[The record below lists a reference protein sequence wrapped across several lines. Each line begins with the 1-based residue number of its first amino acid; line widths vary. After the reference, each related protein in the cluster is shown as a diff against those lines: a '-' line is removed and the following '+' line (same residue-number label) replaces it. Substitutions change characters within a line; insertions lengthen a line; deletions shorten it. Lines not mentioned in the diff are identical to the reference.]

1 MSKHNTRNR
10 VKSISDSC
18 FTCDEKILKNESSF
32 DCFVCGCRMHL
43 TKNFTGPSE
52 AAVNGVLAI
61 GKNALLLCNK
71 CIEEK
76 RHEKLAQPA
85 HVNTVSNEHQESQV
99 KNLETEMT
107 ELKKTVSEIKTLLTR
122 KPPDSGQPAQP
133 ITKSQEQMPKPTKEL
148 DGIRIRGIPESTE
161 KEARVRQEHDLA
173 EAQKLLTHMEV
184 NAIIGDVIRFGRYE
198 ENKLRTILLKVPNA
212 YQRRMVLL
220 SARKLKTFTQPIF
233 LSKQLTKDEADLEN
247 LALVRRRELINEGA
261 DPKNLRVR
269 DATLFIR
276 QGAKWTKEKLPV
288 ADE

>member
-18 FTCDEKILKNESSF
+18 VTCDEKILKNESSF

-85 HVNTVSNEHQESQV
+85 RVNTVSNEHQESQV
-99 KNLETEMT
+99 KNPETEMT

-122 KPPDSGQPAQP
+122 KPPDSGQPAQNSP
-133 ITKSQEQMPKPTKEL
+133 ITKSQEQMPKPTEEL

-198 ENKLRTILLKVPNA
+198 EILLKVPNA

-220 SARKLKTFTQPIF
+220 SARKLKTFTRPIF

>member
-1 MSKHNTRNR
+1 
-10 VKSISDSC
+10 
-18 FTCDEKILKNESSF
+18 
-32 DCFVCGCRMHL
+32 MHL
-43 TKNFTGPSE
+43 TKNCTGLSE

-61 GKNALLLCNK
+61 GKNALLICNK

-76 RHEKLAQPA
+76 RHEKLAQPV
-85 HVNTVSNEHQESQV
+85 HVNTVSNEHQESQM

-107 ELKKTVSEIKTLLTR
+107 DLKKTVSEIKTLLTR
-122 KPPDSGQPAQP
+122 KPPDSGQPAQNSP
-133 ITKSQEQMPKPTKEL
+133 ITKSQEQMPKPPEEL

-173 EAQKLLTHMEV
+173 EVQKLLTHMEV
-184 NAIIGDVIRFGRYE
+184 NAIIGDVIRLGRYE
-198 ENKLRTILLKVPNA
+198 ENKTRTILLKVPNA

-220 SARKLKTFTQPIF
+220 SARKLKTFSQPIF
-233 LSKQLTKDEADLEN
+233 LRKQLTKEEADLEN
-247 LALVRRRELINEGA
+247 LALVRRRELINEGT

>member
-1 MSKHNTRNR
+1 MSKHNTQKR

-43 TKNFTGPSE
+43 TTNCTGLSK

-76 RHEKLAQPA
+76 RHKKLAQSA
-85 HVNTVSNEHQESQV
+85 HVNTVSNEHH
-99 KNLETEMT
+99 ETEMT
-107 ELKKTVSEIKTLLTR
+107 DLKKTVSEIRTLLTR
-122 KPPDSGQPAQP
+122 KPPDSGQPAQNSP
-133 ITKSQEQMPKPTKEL
+133 ITKSQEQMPKPPEEL

-161 KEARVRQEHDLA
+161 KEARVRHEHDLA
-173 EAQKLLTHMEV
+173 EVQKLLTHMEV
-184 NAIIGDVIRFGRYE
+184 NAIIGDVIRLGRYE
-198 ENKLRTILLKVPNA
+198 ENKTRTILLKVPNA

-220 SARKLKTFTQPIF
+220 SARKLKTFSQPIF
-233 LSKQLTKDEADLEN
+233 LSKQLTKEEADLKN
-247 LALVRRRELINEGA
+247 LALVRRRELINEGT

-276 QGAKWTKEKLPV
+276 QRAKWTKEKLPV

>member
-1 MSKHNTRNR
+1 MKALDCYVIDVTKH
-10 VKSISDSC
+10 VISAS
-18 FTCDEKILKNESSF
+18 EH
-32 DCFVCGCRMHL
+32 CFVCGCRMHL
-43 TKNFTGPSE
+43 TKNCTGLSE

-76 RHEKLAQPA
+76 RHEKLAQSA
-85 HVNTVSNEHQESQV
+85 HVNTVSNEHQESQM

-107 ELKKTVSEIKTLLTR
+107 DPKKTVYEIKTLLTR
-122 KPPDSGQPAQP
+122 KPPDSGQPAQNSL
-133 ITKSQEQMPKPTKEL
+133 ITKSQEKMPKPPEEL

-161 KEARVRQEHDLA
+161 KEARVRQEHDLV
-173 EAQKLLTHMEV
+173 EVQKLLTHMEV
-184 NAIIGDVIRFGRYE
+184 NAIIGDVIRLGRYE
-198 ENKLRTILLKVPNA
+198 ENKTRTILLKVPNA
-212 YQRRMVLL
+212 YQSRMVLL
-220 SARKLKTFTQPIF
+220 SARKLKTFSQPIF
-233 LSKQLTKDEADLEN
+233 LSKQLTKEEADLEN
-247 LALVRRRELINEGA
+247 LAVVRRRELINKGT

>member
-43 TKNFTGPSE
+43 TKNCTGLSE

-76 RHEKLAQPA
+76 RHEKLAQSA
-85 HVNTVSNEHQESQV
+85 HVNTVSNEHQESQM

-107 ELKKTVSEIKTLLTR
+107 DIKKTVSEIKTLLQN
-122 KPPDSGQPAQP
+122 SP
-133 ITKSQEQMPKPTKEL
+133 ITKSQEQMPKPPEEL

-161 KEARVRQEHDLA
+161 KEVRQEHDLA
-173 EAQKLLTHMEV
+173 EVQKLLTHMEV
-184 NAIIGDVIRFGRYE
+184 NAIIGDVIRLGRYE
-198 ENKLRTILLKVPNA
+198 ENKTRTILLKVPNA

-220 SARKLKTFTQPIF
+220 SARKLKTFSQPIF
-233 LSKQLTKDEADLEN
+233 LSKQLTKEEADLEN
-247 LALVRRRELINEGA
+247 LALVRRRELINKGTDVVTQPCSFDRA
-261 DPKNLRVR
+261 QSGQKRSFPWRTND
-269 DATLFIR
+269 
-276 QGAKWTKEKLPV
+276 
-288 ADE
+288 